1 MVRKVLRY
9 LPNSSNIYGYLLTYP
24 WIFHHAT
31 TDISLRIH
39 GYASFSVLRIYFS
52 GKYFVTIRSER
63 LKFGDAFGV
72 ENCPYRYM
80 LNAAI
85 FVSCIVLSDN
95 DFGGVVCTI
104 LHVQPKRNG
113 SIEGLSTPTLSCRGR
128 SPRPRWVH
136 PVSAP
141 SPVWQVPC
149 RVRQG

>member
-9 LPNSSNIYGYLLTYP
+9 LPNSSNIRGYLLTYP
-24 WIFHHAT
+24 WIFHHVT
-31 TDISLRIH
+31 MDISLRIH
-39 GYASFSVLRIYFS
+39 GYASFSVLKTCFS

-63 LKFGDAFGV
+63 LKFGDVGSV
-72 ENCPYRYM
+72 DNCPRCDVVS
-80 LNAAI
+80 LAI
-85 FVSCIVLSDN
+85 CESCLIFSDN
-95 DFGGVVCTI
+95 GDGSVVRTI
-104 LHVQPKRNG
+104 LHVRPKRNG

-141 SPVWQVPC
+141 SPVWQAPC